1 MFQLSVPA
9 SSRIF
14 CSGFLPFRVRFNC
27 VRRFFFK
34 EPLAPFRRGLN
45 LIAGGVLSIWNLL
58 RALLPTRRENR
69 TVRGFIG
76 AKLVCPT
83 DLAMAIPR
91 IHNQGIYNH
100 ATPEKHATS
109 RQKKLSSAKKLNA
122 CAASAS
128 ICISN
133 FAREEKGRYP
143 AFARFSANEY
153 CRDSA
158 PEQGD
163 DVEAFV
169 PGQGP
174 VAMQPRFA
182 RQRRIESDGVER
194 LQRDHR
200 FRDPDAEIE

>member
-1 MFQLSVPA
+1 MACFPYGTCCE
-9 SSRIF
+9 R
-14 CSGFLPFRVRFNC
+14 
-27 VRRFFFK
+27 
-34 EPLAPFRRGLN
+34 
-45 LIAGGVLSIWNLL
+45 
-58 RALLPTRRENR
+58 LPTRRENR

-76 AKLVCPT
+76 AKLVCST

-91 IHNQGIYNH
+91 IHNRGIYNH

-128 ICISN
+128 IRIFN
-133 FAREEKGRYP
+133 FCVGRKGRYP
-143 AFARFSANEY
+143 AFARFSANDY
-153 CRDSA
+153 CRDSG

-169 PGQGP
+169 PGHGP

-182 RQRRIESDGVER
+182 RQRWIESDGIEW

-200 FRDPDAEIE
+200 FCDPDAEIE